1 MKQRVIIIQTI
12 LSIQVT
18 PQCSNGYSTCA
29 VDCMKEIQQFSEG
42 NLHFICVTIMHK
54 WPACIHL

>member
-1 MKQRVIIIQTI
+1 MKQQVNIIQTI

-18 PQCSNGYSTCA
+18 PQCSNGYSKCA

-42 NLHFICVTIMHK
+42 NFTF
-54 WPACIHL
+54 HLCDHYA